1 MRRKFINTNSLIFII
16 LIAIFTLTSYVCDQ
30 GVIRQEDN
38 IRKSDIKIDNLTTKV
53 YDVNT
58 ISNQLLSLQDFITNS
73 LVELN
78 RDNLFWI
85 KSLILLEKNSKV
97 ADTKMIDNVIDYDYI
112 IEKTKN
118 RFIYHYSEIIYNS
131 LEINTKL
138 EYIHRWNESYFK
150 DYYDSEGYYIAEK
163 LNYDFQSIFKNNI
176 NSFHTKDFN
185 KYFPPN
191 TDKALK
197 EFNNLNFLDIYKF
210 SHFLIRNMESYY
222 TIIGEEMQRIDSM
235 SFEYS
240 DKLYSEL
247 SINKMVSSL
256 KNYLVLGSIISQILS
271 LFFLLLFFRNL
282 LINKS

>member
-58 ISNQLLSLQDFITNS
+58 ISNQLLSLQDLITNS

-138 EYIHRWNESYFK
+138 EYIHGWNESYFK
-150 DYYDSEGYYIAEK
+150 DYYDSEGYYIAEI

>member
-58 ISNQLLSLQDFITNS
+58 ISNQLLSLQDFIINS

-131 LEINTKL
+131 LIASRIFNISHVHLYLSSSYSNCEKL
-138 EYIHRWNESYFK
+138 LFNISMILSTFSSVVNVGAGAGAGADTGSDE
-150 DYYDSEGYYIAEK
+150 DSESAIYNIKYI
-163 LNYDFQSIFKNNI
+163 
-176 NSFHTKDFN
+176 
-185 KYFPPN
+185 
-191 TDKALK
+191 
-197 EFNNLNFLDIYKF
+197 
-210 SHFLIRNMESYY
+210 
-222 TIIGEEMQRIDSM
+222 
-235 SFEYS
+235 
-240 DKLYSEL
+240 
-247 SINKMVSSL
+247 
-256 KNYLVLGSIISQILS
+256 
-271 LFFLLLFFRNL
+271 FFLSNL
-282 LINKS
+282 KII

>member
-58 ISNQLLSLQDFITNS
+58 ISNQLLSLQDFIINS

-138 EYIHRWNESYFK
+138 EYIHGWNESYFK
-150 DYYDSEGYYIAEK
+150 DYYDSEGYYIAEI

>member
-138 EYIHRWNESYFK
+138 EYIHGWNESYFK
-150 DYYDSEGYYIAEK
+150 DYYDSEGYYIAVI

>member
-138 EYIHRWNESYFK
+138 EYIHGWNESYFK
-150 DYYDSEGYYIAEK
+150 DYYDSEGYYIAEI

>member
-138 EYIHRWNESYFK
+138 EYIHGWNESYFK
-150 DYYDSEGYYIAEK
+150 DYYDSEGYYIAEI

-210 SHFLIRNMESYY
+210 SHFLMRNMESYY
-222 TIIGEEMQRIDSM
+222 IIIGEEMQRIDSM

>member
-138 EYIHRWNESYFK
+138 EYIHGWNESYFK

>member
-1 MRRKFINTNSLIFII
+1 MRRKFININSLIFII

-38 IRKSDIKIDNLTTKV
+38 LRKSDIKIDNLTTKV
-53 YDVNT
+53 YDVDT
-58 ISNQLLSLQDFITNS
+58 ISNQLLSLQGFITDT

-85 KSLILLEKNSKV
+85 KSLILLEKNSKL
-97 ADTKMIDNVIDYDYI
+97 ADTKMIDNVIDYNFT
-112 IEKTKN
+112 IETIKN

-131 LEINTKL
+131 LDISDKF
-138 EYIHRWNESYFK
+138 EYIHRWNESSFK
-150 DYYDSEGYYIAEK
+150 DYFDSEGYYVAEK
-163 LNYDFQSIFKNNI
+163 LNYDFRNIFKSNI

-185 KYFPPN
+185 KYYPPN

-197 EFNNLNFLDIYKF
+197 EFNNLNFHDIYKF
-210 SHFLIRNMESYY
+210 SHFLLRNMDSYY
-222 TIIGEEMQRIDSM
+222 NIVSEEMQRIDSM
-235 SFEYS
+235 FLEYN
-240 DKLYSEL
+240 DQLYSEL
-247 SINKMVSSL
+247 SINKRVSSL

-282 LINKS
+282 LISKI

>member
-138 EYIHRWNESYFK
+138 EYIHGWNESYFK
-150 DYYDSEGYYIAEK
+150 DYYDSEGYYIAEI

-197 EFNNLNFLDIYKF
+197 EFNNLNFLDILN
-210 SHFLIRNMESYY
+210 SLI
-222 TIIGEEMQRIDSM
+222 
-235 SFEYS
+235 F
-240 DKLYSEL
+240 
-247 SINKMVSSL
+247 
-256 KNYLVLGSIISQILS
+256 
-271 LFFLLLFFRNL
+271 
-282 LINKS
+282 